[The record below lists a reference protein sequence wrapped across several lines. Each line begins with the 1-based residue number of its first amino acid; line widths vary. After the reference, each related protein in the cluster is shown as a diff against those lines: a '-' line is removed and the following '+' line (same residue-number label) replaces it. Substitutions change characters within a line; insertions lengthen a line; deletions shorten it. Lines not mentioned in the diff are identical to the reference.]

1 MRDVNRRDFLKL
13 SAAAV
18 AASSLLELA
27 EQATSAFAA
36 KSKLPPPTPLKTLA
50 KKGQAEGGQLLVY
63 LGSSDLAD
71 GLSAGFK
78 KAYPWATVNTVV
90 SSTGA
95 ILSKVLTEVNAGKG
109 ADVYSCTP
117 VQPYLFIRA
126 KAAAPVL
133 LVNDANLKDAADP
146 SGYRHPYAQNVQVLA
161 VNPGLASYVPR
172 DIYELM
178 KPTYKGNLSIDR
190 PANLGTGALFLASQ
204 RKAWG
209 DKKWFGWLQGLQQNN
224 LFIAASAT
232 ATYQAVL
239 TGERGI
245 GTASI
250 GDILSQPAGAP
261 VKASFYKNAPPY
273 RQCLMK
279 TSYAANPN
287 MAELFMNWVLS
298 PAGQQVIVST
308 NRTPAV
314 DLPGAATSV
323 STLVPKAYPIAPYS
337 QVSGFVFNPQPY
349 SDIFNKYWPS

>member
-1 MRDVNRRDFLKL
+1 MRDVSRRDFLKL

-27 EQATSAFAA
+27 DTAAAALGA
-36 KSKLPPPTPLKTLA
+36 KSKLPPPTDLKTLA
-50 KKGQAEGGQLLVY
+50 RKGQAEGGQLLVY
-63 LGSSDLAD
+63 LGSADLAD

-95 ILSKVLTEVNAGKG
+95 ILSKVLTEVNAKKG

-126 KAAAPVL
+126 GAAAPVA
-133 LVNDANLKDAADP
+133 LVNDKNLKDAADP
-146 SGYRHPYAQNVQVLA
+146 TGYRHPYAQNVQVLA
-161 VNPGLASYVPR
+161 VNPNLAGYVPR
-172 DIYELM
+172 DIYELA
-178 KPTYKGNLSIDR
+178 KPTFKGNFAIDR
-190 PANLGTGALFLASQ
+190 PSNLGTGALFLASH
-204 RKAWG
+204 RKLWG
-209 DKKWFGWLQGLQQNN
+209 DKKWYAWLQGLKDNN
-224 LFIAASAT
+224 LFIASSAT

-261 VKASFYKNAPPY
+261 VKAFFYKDAPPY
-273 RQCLMK
+273 RQALMK

-287 MAELFMNWVLS
+287 MAELFINWALS
-298 PAGQQVIVST
+298 PAGQQVVVST

-314 DLPGAATSV
+314 DLPGAATAV

-337 QVSGFVFNPQPY
+337 EVSGFVFNPQPY